1 MSDKQYIARYAV
13 MKAVEFM
20 DQKGIPLANEAKFSM
35 VVGFMF
41 SLMYAQAREAP

>member
-1 MSDKQYIARYAV
+1 MADKQDIAQYAV

-20 DQKGIPLANEAKFSM
+20 DKKGIPLADEEKFAM

-41 SLMYAQAREAP
+41 GLMYAQAREAR